1 MTVSPT
7 GNKKFQRLAQTLVPG
22 SHLLRT
28 WILPGGVSAQV
39 TALELRQPDGRTHR
53 LVVRQH
59 GAADLQHNP
68 QIAAAEFR
76 LLQLL
81 QTAGVPAPRPYYLD
95 QSGAL
100 FPTPYIVLEYI
111 EGAPEFAPAD
121 LADYLRQFAAQ
132 LARIHALDG
141 AHPDL
146 SFLPR
151 QAQLTSEHLRA
162 RPTHADEAFGVAGLR
177 ETLAAVWPLPHRNGA
192 ALLHGDFWP
201 GNLLWQ
207 EGRLVAVLDWED
219 AQVGDPLADVA
230 NSRLEILWA
239 FGSAA
244 MQQFTRQYQA
254 LTALDFTHLPYWDL
268 WAALRP
274 AAKLGEWGLDART
287 EQTMRESLRAFIAQ
301 AFARLA
307 DQ

>member
-7 GNKKFQRLAQTLVPG
+7 DNNKFQRLAQTLVPG

-59 GAADLQHNP
+59 GAGDLQHNP

-76 LLQLL
+76 LLHLL
-81 QTAGVPAPRPYYLD
+81 HAAGLPAPRPYYLD
-95 QSGAL
+95 QSGTL
-100 FPTPYIVLEYI
+100 FPTPYIVLEYV

-141 AHPDL
+141 AHPDW

-162 RPTHADEAFGVAGLR
+162 RPTRADEAFGVAGIR
-177 ETLAAVWPLPHRNGA
+177 ETLAAAWPLPRGNGA

-244 MQQFTRQYQA
+244 MQQFTQEYQSRRPI
-254 LTALDFTHLPYWDL
+254 DFTNLPYWDL
-268 WAALRP
+268 WAALGP
-274 AAKLGEWGLDART
+274 AAKLAGWGLDAHT
-287 EQTMRESLRAFIAQ
+287 ERMMREGLHEFIAQ

-307 DQ
+307 NQ